1 MNCECQE
8 KKRIDISELDDCFII
23 LSKRCLVLPNT
34 CFLQCKKC
42 GRMYKVILNENF
54 YDIIA

>member
-8 KKRIDISELDDCFII
+8 KKRIDIKELDDCFII
-23 LSKRCLVLPNT
+23 LPKRCLVLPDT

-54 YDIIA
+54 YLK